1 MSGLPVKGEIFM
13 SDLARITRR
22 GFVRA
27 AGVVTAGVGLG
38 SVMGAA
44 RAGAITAEG
53 RAVAGQGLSPGTASR
68 LDAAIRTV
76 MKQARIPGSIV
87 GLWMPGGSYV
97 RTFGVADK
105 VTGAP
110 MQTDFYMRIG
120 SETKTFTVSAL
131 LQLVDQGLI
140 GLDDPIAKYIPDV
153 PDGQQITIRELARMQ
168 SGLYNY
174 SASPQFTE
182 ALYEDPYRAWTPQQL
197 LAYSFSRPL
206 NFPPG
211 TGWEYSNTNTVLLGL
226 VVELV
231 SGQPLRDYLR
241 HHIFRPFGLRHTI
254 FPVGS
259 EFPFPHAHGYSTN
272 ELTGEPVDATDW
284 NPSWGWAAGAM
295 ISTLSDLRRWAPI
308 LAAGHGL
315 VTPQTQAERLQTV
328 HIPGAPPDVL
338 YGLGLFVIAGWI
350 GHNGSLPGYQ
360 SLTIYLPG
368 EHATLVI
375 LINTDNSYQ
384 NQEPS
389 TLLGEAITEIVTP
402 DHVYGK

>member
-1 MSGLPVKGEIFM
+1 
-13 SDLARITRR
+13 
-22 GFVRA
+22 
-27 AGVVTAGVGLG
+27 
-38 SVMGAA
+38 
-44 RAGAITAEG
+44 
-53 RAVAGQGLSPGTASR
+53 
-68 LDAAIRTV
+68 
-76 MKQARIPGSIV
+76 MKQASIPGSIV

-105 VTGAP
+105 VTRAP
-110 MQTDFYMRIG
+110 MRTGFYMRIG
-120 SETKTFTVSAL
+120 SETKTFTVSAI

-140 GLDDPIAKYIPDV
+140 GLDDPIAKYVPGV

-182 ALYEDPYRAWTPQQL
+182 ALYANPYRAWTPGQL

-206 NFPPG
+206 NFAPG
-211 TGWEYSNTNTVLLGL
+211 AGWEYSNTNTVLLGL
-226 VVELV
+226 VVEQV
-231 SGQPLRDYLR
+231 SRQRLQDYLR
-241 HHIFRPFGLRHTI
+241 DHIFRPFGLRQTI
-254 FPVGS
+254 FPTGS

-295 ISTLSDLRRWAPI
+295 ISTLSDLRRWAPV
-308 LAAGHGL
+308 LATGRGL
-315 VTPQTQAERLQTV
+315 LTPRTQAERLQTV
-328 HIPGAPPDVL
+328 HPAGAPSDVS

-375 LINTDNSYQ
+375 LINTDDAYQ
-384 NQEPS
+384 GQEPS
-389 TLLGEAITEIVTP
+389 TLLGEAITKIVTP
-402 DHVYGK
+402 GHVYV

>member
-1 MSGLPVKGEIFM
+1 M
-13 SDLARITRR
+13 SDSAGMTRR
-22 GFVRA
+22 GFVRTA
-27 AGVVTAGVGLG
+27 SMVTAGLGLG

-44 RAGAITAEG
+44 RAGAATAEG
-53 RAVAGQGLSPGTASR
+53 RRVAGQGLGAGTVSR
-68 LDAAIRTV
+68 LDAAIRAV
-76 MKQARIPGSIV
+76 MKQASLPGSIV

-97 RTFGVADK
+97 RAFGVADK

-110 MQTDFYMRIG
+110 MQTGFYMRIG
-120 SETKTFTVSAL
+120 SETKTFTVSAI
-131 LQLVDQGLI
+131 LQLVDQRLI
-140 GLDDPIAKYIPDV
+140 GLDDAIAKYVPDV
-153 PDGQQITIRELARMQ
+153 PGGQHITIRELARMQ

-174 SASPQFTE
+174 SASLQFTE
-182 ALYEDPYRAWTPQQL
+182 ALYGDPYRAWTPRQL
-197 LAYSFSRPL
+197 LAYSFSRPPD
-206 NFPPG
+206 FPPG
-211 TGWEYSNTNTVLLGL
+211 TSWEYSNNNTVLLGL

-241 HHIFRPFGLRHTI
+241 DHIFRPFGLRRTI

-259 EFPFPHAHGYSTN
+259 EFPFPHPHGYSTN
-272 ELTGEPVDATDW
+272 DLTGEPVDATDW

-295 ISTLSDLRRWAPI
+295 TSTLSDLRRWAPV
-308 LAAGHGL
+308 LATGRGL
-315 VTPQTQAERLQTV
+315 LTPRTQAERLQVV
-328 HIPGAPPDVL
+328 HIPGAPPDVS

-368 EHATLVI
+368 EHTTLVI
-375 LINTDNSYQ
+375 LINTDNPYQ

-389 TLLGEAITEIVTP
+389 SLLGEAITQIVTP

>member
-1 MSGLPVKGEIFM
+1 MGRVVM
-13 SDLARITRR
+13 SDSAGMTRR
-22 GFVRA
+22 GFVR
-27 AGVVTAGVGLG
+27 TAGVATAGLGLG
-38 SVMGAA
+38 SVMGTA
-44 RAGAITAEG
+44 RAGTTTAED
-53 RAVAGQGLSPGTASR
+53 RRVAGQGLDPGTASR
-68 LDAAIRTV
+68 LDAAIRAV
-76 MKQARIPGSIV
+76 MKQASIPGSIV

-97 RTFGVADK
+97 RAFGVADK
-105 VTGAP
+105 VTGAR
-110 MQTDFYMRIG
+110 MQTRFYMRIG
-120 SETKTFTVSAL
+120 SETKTFTVSAI

-140 GLDDPIAKYIPDV
+140 GLDDPIAKYVPDV
-153 PDGQQITIRELARMQ
+153 PDGQHITIRELARMQ

-174 SASPQFTE
+174 SESPQFTK
-182 ALYEDPYRAWTPQQL
+182 ALYTDPYRAFTPQQL
-197 LAYSFSRPL
+197 LAYSFSHPL

-211 TGWEYSNTNTVLLGL
+211 TSWEYSNTNTVLLGL
-226 VVELV
+226 VVELL

-241 HHIFRPFGLRHTI
+241 DHIFRPFGLRRTI

-259 EFPFPHAHGYSTN
+259 EFPFPHAHGYSIN
-272 ELTGEPVDATDW
+272 ELTGEPVDTTDW

-295 ISTLSDLRRWAPI
+295 ISTLSDLRRWAPV
-308 LAAGHGL
+308 LATGRRL
-315 VTPQTQAERLQTV
+315 LTPRTQAERLQAV
-328 HIPGAPPDVL
+328 PIPGAPTDVS
-338 YGLGLFVIAGWI
+338 YGLGLFVAAGWI

-360 SLTIYLPG
+360 SLTIYLPS